1 VGVLDRKLVRDLRR
15 IRGQAAMIIVVI
27 ACAVATAVMS
37 FGVLRSLAQ
46 TRAEYYERYHF
57 ADIFA
62 TLNRAPESVT
72 EAIERIPGIARVQTR
87 LAVDAA
93 LEVEGIDEPV
103 VGRFLSL
110 PERGEPAVNAIA
122 LRQGRTIGPGNAD
135 EIVVSENFAS
145 AHGLVPGARLRAML
159 GGHKRQF
166 VIVGIAL
173 SPEYIY
179 ALGPGMIA
187 PDDRRFGILWMGR
200 QALEAALDLKGEF
213 NEVGIQLDGSNSA
226 LEVIERLEAVL
237 KPYGG
242 AGAYTREHQ
251 SSHAFVSSML
261 DQLSGVGRVVPL
273 IFLMVAA
280 FLAHTVMGRLID
292 TQRQQIGLLKALGVG
307 DRAIG
312 WHYLKLALVL
322 IVLGTGLGLAA
333 GAGLGFGLT
342 DIYTQFFHFPFL
354 RYKQDPAISVA
365 AGLVAA
371 AALVVGTSR
380 GVRRAVS
387 LPPAVAM
394 VPAVPSAY
402 RTGSWERLG
411 IHRRFSEPTRMILR
425 HLARWPLR
433 AVLAI
438 SGLSLAVA
446 LQISMLFSF
455 DALDHMINGFYSR
468 AQRQDLTV
476 FFTDSPL
483 SAAADEATSWPGVL
497 KAEGYR
503 TIPVRLSLGTRAR
516 LVNLTGLQS
525 TATLVRLLDA
535 KLAPV
540 RLPSRGIALSSKL
553 AALLHAE
560 TGDVVTVEAI
570 GSNTR
575 INVPVAQI
583 TEQYIGMDAYMDL
596 DALNELVGGGSRIS
610 GVHLLIDKSRREA
623 LYRTLKSV
631 PTIAG
636 ISERAAVLASF
647 QDTMART
654 LTIIVSFFVAFAGLT
669 AVSIVYSGAR
679 IILSEREREMATLM
693 ALGFTTR
700 EAGYVLVGEIAI
712 LVLLALPLGCVLGRG
727 LAWVIAERLDT
738 DLYRVPLIISSGTSG
753 LAMLVVVLAAV
764 ISTWI
769 VGRHLRRLDVLATLN
784 PRE

>member
-1 VGVLDRKLVRDLRR
+1 VGILDRKLVRDLRR
-15 IRGQAAMIIVVI
+15 IRGQAAMIVVVI

-37 FGVLRSLAQ
+37 FGVLRSLAE

-57 ADIFA
+57 ADVFA
-62 TLNRAPESVT
+62 TLRRAPEPLT
-72 EAIERIPGIARVQTR
+72 EAIERIPGVARVQTR
-87 LAVDAA
+87 VAADAA
-93 LEVEGIDEPV
+93 LEIDGIDEPV
-103 VGRFLSL
+103 VGRVLSL
-110 PERGEPAVNAIA
+110 PDRGEPAVNAVA
-122 LRQGRTIGPGNAD
+122 LRQGRMIAPGNAH
-135 EIVVSENFAS
+135 EIVVSENFAR
-145 AHGLVPGARLRAML
+145 AHGLVPGARLGAIL
-159 GGHKRQF
+159 GGHKRELA
-166 VIVGIAL
+166 VVGIAL

-187 PDDRRFGILWMGR
+187 PDDRRFGVLWIGR

-213 NEVGIQLDGSNSA
+213 NEVGIQLDGSKPEA
-226 LEVIERLEAVL
+226 EVIERLEAIL

-242 AGAYTREHQ
+242 AGIYTRERQ
-251 SSHAFVSSML
+251 SSHAFISSML

-292 TQRQQIGLLKALGVG
+292 TQRQQIGLLKALGIS

-312 WHYLKLALVL
+312 WHYLKLGLVL

-354 RYKQDPAISVA
+354 RYKQDPAISA
-365 AGLVAA
+365 AASLVAA
-371 AALVVGTSR
+371 AAVAVGTSG

-387 LPPAVAM
+387 LPAAVAM
-394 VPAVPSAY
+394 VPAVPSTY
-402 RTGSWERLG
+402 RTGSWEKLG
-411 IHRRFSEPTRMILR
+411 ILGRLNAPTRMILR

-433 AVLAI
+433 AALGVG
-438 SGLSLAVA
+438 GLSLAVA

-476 FFTDSPL
+476 FFADSPS
-483 SAAADEATSWPGVL
+483 SAAVDEATSWPGVV

-503 TIPVRLSLGTRAR
+503 TIPVRVSLGARAR

-535 KLAPV
+535 ELAPV

-553 AALLHAE
+553 AALLHAK

-570 GSNTR
+570 GSDTR
-575 INVPVAQI
+575 IDVSVAQI

-623 LYRTLKSV
+623 LYRTLKNV
-631 PTIAG
+631 PTIVG
-636 ISERAAVLASF
+636 ISERAIVLASF
-647 QDTMART
+647 HDTMART

-700 EAGYVLVGEIAI
+700 EAGHVLVGEIAI
-712 LVLLALPLGCVLGRG
+712 LVVLALPLGCVLGRALG
-727 LAWVIAERLDT
+727 WVIAERLDT
-738 DLYRVPLIISSGTSG
+738 DLYRVPLIISGGTSG
-753 LAMLVVVLAAV
+753 VAMLVVLLAAV

-784 PRE
+784 ARQ

>member
-1 VGVLDRKLVRDLRR
+1 VGILDRKLVRDLRR
-15 IRGQAAMIIVVI
+15 IRGQAAMIIVVL

-37 FGVLRSLAQ
+37 FGVLRSLAE
-46 TRAEYYERYHF
+46 TRSEYYERYRF
-57 ADIFA
+57 ADLFA
-62 TLNRAPESVT
+62 SLNRAPESVT
-72 EAIERIPGIARVQTR
+72 RAIERIPGVARVQTR

-93 LEVEGIDEPV
+93 LEVEAVDEPV
-103 VGRFLSL
+103 LGRLLSL
-110 PERGEPAVNAIA
+110 PERGEPAVNAIV
-122 LRQGRTIGPGNAD
+122 LRQGRTIVPGNAD
-135 EIVVSENFAS
+135 EVVVSETFAR
-145 AHGLVPGARLRAML
+145 AHGLAPGARVRAML
-159 GGHKRQF
+159 GGHERQL

-187 PDDRRFGILWMGR
+187 PDDRRFGVLWMGR
-200 QALEAALDLKGEF
+200 QALETALGLKDEF
-213 NEVGIQLDGSNSA
+213 NELGLQLDGSKPEA
-226 LEVIERLEAVL
+226 EVIERLEEIL

-242 AGAYTREHQ
+242 AGVYAREHQ
-251 SSHAFVSSML
+251 SSHAFISSML
-261 DQLSGVGRVVPL
+261 DQLSGVGRIVPL

-292 TQRQQIGLLKALGVG
+292 TQRQQIGLLKALGIS

-312 WHYLKLALVL
+312 WHYLKLGLVL

-342 DIYTQFFHFPFL
+342 DLYTQFFHFPFL
-354 RYKQDPAISVA
+354 RYKQDPAVSA
-365 AGLVAA
+365 AASFVAA
-371 AALVVGTSR
+371 AAVVVGTSR
-380 GVRRAVS
+380 GVRRAIS
-387 LPPAVAM
+387 LPAAVAM

-402 RTGSWERLG
+402 RSGSWEKLG
-411 IHRRFSEPTRMILR
+411 IERRLNEPTRMILR

-433 AVLAI
+433 AVFAI
-438 SGLSLAVA
+438 GGLSLAVA

-455 DALDHMINGFYSR
+455 DALDHMINGFYGR

-476 FFTDSPL
+476 FFADAPS
-483 SAAADEATSWPGVL
+483 SAAADEAMGWPGVL
-497 KAEGYR
+497 KAEAYR

-516 LVNLTGLQS
+516 VVNLTGLPS
-525 TATLVRLLDA
+525 TATLVRVLDP

-540 RLPSRGIALSSKL
+540 RLPAHGIALSSKL

-560 TGDVVTVEAI
+560 TGDVITVEAI
-570 GSNTR
+570 GSSTS
-575 INVPVAQI
+575 IEVSVAQI

-596 DALNELVGGGSRIS
+596 DALNELVGAGARIS
-610 GVHLLIDKSRREA
+610 GVHLLIDKSHREA
-623 LYRTLKSV
+623 LYRTLKNV
-631 PTIAG
+631 PNVAG
-636 ISERAAVLASF
+636 ISERAVVLASF
-647 QDTMART
+647 HDTMART

-669 AVSIVYSGAR
+669 AVSIVYSVAR
-679 IILSEREREMATLM
+679 IILAEREREMATLM

-700 EAGYVLVGEIAI
+700 EAGYILVGEIAT

-727 LAWVIAERLDT
+727 LGWIIAQRLDT
-738 DLYRVPLIISSGTSG
+738 ELYRVPLIISSGTNG
-753 LAMLVVVLAAV
+753 VAMLVVVLAAV

-784 PRE
+784 ARQ

>member
-1 VGVLDRKLVRDLRR
+1 
-15 IRGQAAMIIVVI
+15 MIIVVI

-37 FGVLRSLAQ
+37 FGVLRSLAE

-62 TLNRAPESVT
+62 TLHRAPESVT
-72 EAIERIPGIARVQTR
+72 QAIERIPGIARVQTR
-87 LAVDAA
+87 VAVDGA
-93 LEVEGIDEPV
+93 LEVGEIDEPV

-110 PERGEPAVNAIA
+110 PEHGEPAVNAIA
-122 LRQGRTIGPGNAD
+122 LRQGRTIVAGNAD
-135 EIVVSENFAS
+135 EVVVSENFAR
-145 AHGLVPGARLRAML
+145 AHGLAPGARVRAML
-159 GGHKRQF
+159 GGHKRQL

-213 NEVGIQLDGSNSA
+213 NEVGIELDGSKSA
-226 LEVIERLEAVL
+226 SAVIERLEEVL

-242 AGAYTREHQ
+242 AGVYPREHQ
-251 SSHAFVSSML
+251 SSHAFISSML
-261 DQLSGVGRVVPL
+261 DQLSGVGRIVPL

-292 TQRQQIGLLKALGVG
+292 TQRQQIGLLKALGTS

-312 WHYLKLALVL
+312 RHYLKLGLVL

-342 DIYTQFFHFPFL
+342 EIYTQFFHFPFL
-354 RYKQDPAISVA
+354 RYKQDPAISA
-365 AGLVAA
+365 AASLVAA
-371 AALVVGTSR
+371 AAVVFGTSR
-380 GVRRAVS
+380 GVRRAVA
-387 LPPAVAM
+387 LPAAVAM
-394 VPAVPSAY
+394 MPAMPSAY
-402 RTGSWERLG
+402 RSGSWEKLG
-411 IHRRFSEPTRMILR
+411 IHRRLNEPTRMILR

-433 AVLAI
+433 AMLAI
-438 SGLSLAVA
+438 GGLSLAVA

-468 AQRQDLTV
+468 TQRQDLTV
-476 FFTDSPL
+476 FFADAPL
-483 SAAADEATSWPGVL
+483 SAAADEAMNWPGVQ

-503 TIPVRLSLGTRAR
+503 TIPVRLSLGTRTR
-516 LVNLTGLQS
+516 LIHLTGLQS
-525 TATLVRLLDA
+525 TATLSRLLDA
-535 KLAPV
+535 NLAPV
-540 RLPSRGIALSSKL
+540 RLPSHGIALSSKL

-560 TGDVVTVEAI
+560 TGDVVTVEVI
-570 GSNTR
+570 GSDAR
-575 INVPVAQI
+575 IDVSVAQI

-596 DALNELVGGGSRIS
+596 DALNELVGSGSRIS
-610 GVHLLIDKSRREA
+610 GVHLLIDGSRREA
-623 LYRTLKSV
+623 LYRTLKNV
-631 PTIAG
+631 PAIAG
-636 ISERAAVLASF
+636 ISERAVVLASF
-647 QDTMART
+647 HDTMERT

-669 AVSIVYSGAR
+669 AVSIVYSVAR

-712 LVLLALPLGCVLGRG
+712 LVLLALPLGCLLGRG
-727 LAWVIAERLDT
+727 LGWLIAERLDT
-738 DLYRVPLIISSGTSG
+738 ELYRVPLIISGGTNAV
-753 LAMLVVVLAAV
+753 AMLVVVLAAV
-764 ISTWI
+764 MATWI

-784 PRE
+784 ARQ